1 MISQYILTE
10 EQRSMQDL
18 LGVSNDTLICPH
30 LKAKI
35 GTCMPRS
42 IRDSWYEVEKG
53 DGNVL
58 LAYSREDTFRYDSGD
73 VVITW
78 DFYTIRTERG
88 WHRLTV
94 AYEKGTAS
102 PFTP

>member
-1 MISQYILTE
+1 MQEAVGFSHEVRFCPLLT
-10 EQRSMQDL
+10 
-18 LGVSNDTLICPH
+18 
-30 LKAKI
+30 AKI

-42 IRDSWYEVEKG
+42 IRDSWYESEGLVH
-53 DGNVL
+53 
-58 LAYSREDTFRYDSGD
+58 SREDTFRYDSGD

-78 DFYTIRTERG
+78 DFYNIRTERG

>member
-18 LGVSNDTLICPH
+18 LGVSHDTLICPH

-35 GTCMPRS
+35 GNCMPRS
-42 IRDSWYEVEKG
+42 IGDSWYESEGLVH
-53 DGNVL
+53 
-58 LAYSREDTFRYDSGD
+58 SRDDTFRYDSGD

-78 DFYTIRTERG
+78 DFYNIRTERG